1 MSISLNL
8 YKIKVSCMLVSES
21 CRLVGIIYL
30 KRIASLDILEG
41 PHVLKNTYFYKR
53 VY

>member
-1 MSISLNL
+1 
-8 YKIKVSCMLVSES
+8 MLFSES

-41 PHVLKNTYFYKR
+41 PHDFKNTYFYKSE
-53 VY
+53 YKSIFGALA